1 MEHHQHFVFRD
12 PSQTRAETHTRAHA
26 KALRISRAFVAL
38 NAPTLRRDRRQSG
51 ARVAT
56 FVGVMVLALI
66 LGALAAMAQLTYT
79 AMPDI
84 IAASAARSA
93 W

>member
-12 PSQTRAETHTRAHA
+12 PSQTRAKTHVNGSA
-26 KALRISRAFVAL
+26 KAARINSAFVAL
-38 NAPTLRRDRRQSG
+38 NAPTLRCDRQTG
-51 ARVAT
+51 ARMAT
-56 FVGVMVLALI
+56 FAGVMVLALI
-66 LGALAAMAQLTYT
+66 LGALVAMAQLTYA

-84 IAASAARSA
+84 LAASAARSA